1 MRIIGTATAV
11 VFMGLAACSQAE
23 TPAKTEAPA
32 ATQAADPQPIP
43 AMQETFTGC
52 EWGKVTG
59 SGLSVWSYAC
69 PADRGGV
76 RLVADDSLP
85 GFAIEGTGGGES
97 SRSPAIIVFKKAA
110 DAPVE
115 SILAAVRAKSPGPHS
130 ATCTLQPIVAE
141 GVPAGA
147 FTFGP
152 VGAVATQ
159 WEAASSGEEGAEEMA
174 APCGDMGPQFSG
186 DRSFSVVG
194 GDPTTVVFVE
204 YGSEIQIFDASTIR
218 PAG

>member
-1 MRIIGTATAV
+1 MRIIGTATAIA
-11 VFMGLAACSQAE
+11 FMGLAACSQAE

-32 ATQAADPQPIP
+32 AVQADPQPS
-43 AMQETFTGC
+43 AAHQETFAGC

-69 PADRGGV
+69 PAERGGV
-76 RLVADDSLP
+76 RLAADDSLP
-85 GFAIEGTGGGES
+85 GFAIEGTGGGET
-97 SRSPAIIVFKKAA
+97 SRSPAIIVFKKTA

-115 SILAAVRAKSPGPHS
+115 SLLETVRAKSPGPHT
-130 ATCTLQPIVAE
+130 ATCTLQPIAAE
-141 GVPAGA
+141 GVPAGSFVFA
-147 FTFGP
+147 P
-152 VGAVATQ
+152 VGDVATR
-159 WEAASSGEEGAEEMA
+159 WDAASSGEEGAEEMA
-174 APCGDMGPQFSG
+174 PPCGDMGPQFSG
-186 DRSFSVVG
+186 DRSFFAVE